1 VSRLVWIGPNAEVG
15 VRSSVERNLRWNFSF
30 GVADGAFFGLYLV
43 FADVNFVL
51 PWLLSQLTT
60 AKWIIGLPPIL
71 MAVGGS
77 LPQLAAAHLV
87 QRHPSRRQVLL
98 AFSTVRLVLL
108 LLVLP
113 FLFWP
118 GGSPEVTLLGVLIPF
133 ALACLALSF
142 VALPWNEMTAKTIPA
157 RRLSAYFGARTLISG
172 ILGLGASLFIG
183 SYLGAVQTV
192 PLPRFGIV
200 IAIAAAGMGLSQAM
214 NAFIREPLT
223 PVPET
228 IRPLASHALEAVRVS
243 YRDRTYRYYLVTRA
257 LLMLSALAAPFFIVE
272 GRNNYGLLA
281 ESIGTY
287 TFASVAA
294 GIAASLGWSL
304 LGDRLG
310 MANLTRIVAA
320 LSAAPAL
327 LALAMPALAATP
339 LGVGGAWL
347 IVFLLQGAA
356 VTSQL
361 NLNMRGMIEMPRSE
375 RRAQMIGA
383 GNTFCGLVILGGPL
397 VGLLA
402 DAAGSSAAFVFA
414 VACTLPVIAIA
425 GLFQRRP
432 SIGDPVVAP

>member
-1 VSRLVWIGPNAEVG
+1 MG
-15 VRSSVERNLRWNFSF
+15 SSVERNLRWNFSF

-43 FADVNFVL
+43 FADVNLIL

-60 AKWIIGLPPIL
+60 ANWIIGLPPIL

-77 LPQLAAAHLV
+77 LPQLVAAHLV
-87 QRHPSRRQVLL
+87 QRYPSRRQVVL

-108 LLVLP
+108 VLMLP

-118 GGSPEVTLLGVLIPF
+118 GASPEVTLIGVLIPF

-157 RRLSAYFGARTLISG
+157 RRLSAYFGARTFVSG
-172 ILGLGASLFIG
+172 ILALGAAQFIG

-192 PLPRFGIV
+192 PLPRFGV
-200 IAIAAAGMGLSQAM
+200 VLALAAVGMGLSQAM

-228 IRPLASHALEAVRVS
+228 IRPLASHTLEAVRIS
-243 YRDRTYRYYLVTRA
+243 YRDRTFRYYLVTRT
-257 LLMLSALAAPFFIVE
+257 LLMLSAFAAPFYIVE
-272 GRNNYGLLA
+272 GRTNYGLLA

-287 TFASVAA
+287 TFASVAV

-310 MANLTRIVAA
+310 MVNLTRIVAA
-320 LSAAPAL
+320 ISATPAL
-327 LALAMPALAATP
+327 LALAMPLLAATP
-339 LGVGGAWL
+339 LGAGGAWL

-361 NLNMRGMIEMPRSE
+361 NLNMRGMIEMPQPE

-383 GNTFCGLVILGGPL
+383 GNTFCGLISLA
-397 VGLLA
+397 GLLIGVLA
-402 DAAGSSAAFVFA
+402 DAAGSSAAFAFA
-414 VACTLPVIAIA
+414 AACTLAVIALA

-432 SIGDPVVAP
+432 DAGGRVVAA